1 MSFKRPTFEP
11 GSYKCNYL
19 GHLLNS
25 EVTHVQGLDRVAR
38 SSIVHMS
45 FSGSER
51 EFRVTCVQLLS

>member
-25 EVTHVQGLDRVAR
+25 EVTHVQGLDRVAQLI
-38 SSIVHMS
+38 IVHMS
-45 FSGSER
+45 FSGSEC
-51 EFRVTCVQLLS
+51 EFWVTYVQLLA